1 MEEFLKSVERRA
13 FRMAEMA
20 TGSVEDA
27 LDLVQDAMLRM
38 VEKYATKPPEQWK
51 PLFYRIVQN
60 RIRDWYR
67 RNTVRSRWR
76 VRPTGR
82 RGSDPENQEDPMALI
97 ADPIETSPARR
108 TLLGEAR
115 RALDLALKKLPH
127 RQQQAFL
134 MRAWEGLSVAE
145 TAMVMKCTQGS
156 VKTHYSRAVHT
167 LRKQLEGHWP

>member
-13 FRMAEMA
+13 FRMAEIA
-20 TGSVEDA
+20 TGRTDDA

-38 VEKYATKPPEQWK
+38 VQKYAAKPPDQWK
-51 PLFYRIVQN
+51 PLFYRILQN

-67 RNTVRSRWR
+67 RSTVRSRWR
-76 VRPTGR
+76 VRLTGR
-82 RGSDPENQEDPMALI
+82 RDPGLENQEDPLALI
-97 ADPIETSPARR
+97 PDPDEKNPARQA
-108 TLLGEAR
+108 LMGEAR
-115 RALDLALKKLPH
+115 RALELALQGLPH

-145 TAMVMKCTQGS
+145 TAMAMKCSQGS